1 MVWNDT
7 NFGAGAIP
15 PRNLDLM
22 MSAFLGA
29 PVVADPD
36 RYVVS
41 VNLTNAA
48 LTVAAQPD
56 CPRNVT
62 VTVTDTTPGITAG
75 TVTVVGTDAAGRAVT
90 EAFDFSD
97 FESATAEVG
106 TKIFATITS
115 ITAAGFTAL
124 GGSGDETI
132 IVGCGTVIGL
142 PTDVVATGAVKHVFL
157 GGARITSP
165 VLAAGVAESGVDAS
179 ASTYNGTKLLYA
191 MYNAGE

>member
-132 IVGCGTVIGL
+132 IVGCG
-142 PTDVVATGAVKHVFL
+142 KHVFL